1 MNRGFHHEV
10 DPLKSETIEPG
21 RLMTSDVIMK
31 LATQTEALRQASRTK
46 HTIIF
51 PDPAT
56 APYATITDTS
66 TFVDMKWNNERTMKL
81 LHLQHKG
88 HQQVR
93 LNMKFAIPGR
103 SMHRARVQYAGQGI
117 SSTATEPRRIA
128 RSSNTIGK
136 WKMVRDINSG
146 AYNFRFFDCYI
157 GFRPASPTDYLFNL
171 RIQVQKG
178 GVLDDPNSGLA
189 FSERVYLYSVEIM
202 DHIFGPE
209 TPTP

>member
-1 MNRGFHHEV
+1 MNRGLHQEV
-10 DPLKSETIEPG
+10 DPIKSETIEPG

-31 LATQTEALRQASRTK
+31 LATQTQALRQASRTK

-66 TFVDMKWNNERTMKL
+66 SFFDLKWNNERTLKL
-81 LHLQHKG
+81 FHLQHKG
-88 HQQVR
+88 HQQLRVNLR
-93 LNMKFAIPGR
+93 FAIPGR
-103 SMHRARVQYAGQGI
+103 SMHRARVQFAGQGI
-117 SSTATEPRRIA
+117 SSAATEPRRIA
-128 RSSNTIGK
+128 RARNVTGK
-136 WKMVRDINSG
+136 WELAQDINSG
-146 AYNFRFFDCYI
+146 SYNFRFFDCYI
-157 GFRPASPTDYLFNL
+157 GFIPPSPSDYLFNL

-178 GVLDDPNSGLA
+178 NVLEDPNSGTA
-189 FSERVYLYSVEIM
+189 FSERVYLYSAEIM

>member
-1 MNRGFHHEV
+1 MNRGLFHAV
-10 DPLKSETIEPG
+10 DPIKSSTIEPG

-66 TFVDMKWNNERTMKL
+66 SYFDLKWNNERTVKL
-81 LHLQHKG
+81 FHLQQKG
-88 HQQVR
+88 HQQLRVNLR
-93 LNMKFAIPGR
+93 FAIPGR
-103 SMHRARVQYAGQGI
+103 SMHRARVQFAGQGI
-117 SSTATEPRRIA
+117 SADVTEPRRIA
-128 RSSNTIGK
+128 RA
-136 WKMVRDINSG
+136 RDVVGRWQLVGNVNSG
-146 AYNFRFFDCYI
+146 SYNYRFFDCYI

-171 RIQVQKG
+171 RIQIQKG
-178 GVLDDPNSGLA
+178 GVLDDPNSSLA
-189 FSERVYLYSVEIM
+189 FSERVYLYSAEIM
-202 DHIFGPE
+202 DHILGPE